1 MRVGFAGTPE
11 FSVPSLK
18 VLIDSPL
25 CEVVAV
31 YCQPDRPVGRGRKVF
46 PGAVRQC
53 GLDYGL
59 PVFQPQ
65 SFRQPEVIDQMAA
78 LEMDLLVVVAYG
90 LLLPVAVLNLPALGC
105 VNLHASLLPRW
116 RGAAPIQ
123 RAIEAGDRH
132 SGVTLMQMSA
142 GLDTGDIL
150 SARQVELPPDGAA
163 GWLHDR
169 LSALAADV
177 LSENLP
183 GLQGRTL
190 ASVAVAQDPGRVTYA
205 NKVLKSEGRMD
216 WTRSAVTLERK
227 IRAFNPWPM
236 ASTRLGGMDLRIL
249 KASVHNQT
257 QTGRAGEIVGVS
269 AAGIVVQTGAGM
281 LKLERVQKPGGK
293 PLAVRDFINGTRVAA
308 GMTLA

>member
-18 VLIDSPL
+18 ALIDSPL
-25 CEVVAV
+25 CDVVAV
-31 YCQPDRPVGRGRKVF
+31 YCRPDRPAGRGRKVSA
-46 PGAVRQC
+46 GAVRQC
-53 GLDYGL
+53 GLDHGL

-65 SFRQPEVIDQMAA
+65 SFRQPGVIDQMAA
-78 LEMDLLVVVAYG
+78 LELDLLVVVAYS
-90 LLLPVAVLNLPALGC
+90 LLLPVMVLNLPVLGC

-123 RAIEAGDRH
+123 RAIEAGDSH
-132 SGVTLMQMSA
+132 SGISLMQMSA
-142 GLDTGDIL
+142 GLDAGDIL
-150 SARQVELPPDGAA
+150 SARQVDIPPDGAA

-177 LSENLP
+177 LAENLR
-183 GLQGRTL
+183 GLKDRTL
-190 ASVAVAQDPGRVTYA
+190 APVAQEQGRVTYA
-205 NKVLKSEGRMD
+205 DKVSKSESRVD
-216 WTRSAVTLERK
+216 WTRPAVTLARK

-236 ASTRLGGMDLRIL
+236 TSARFGDMDLRIL

-257 QTGRAGEIVGVS
+257 QIGRAGEIVGVS
-269 AAGIVVQTGAGM
+269 AAGIVVQTGAGA

-293 PLAVRDFINGTRVAA
+293 PVAVRDFINGIRVAT
-308 GMTLA
+308 GMMLA

>member
-18 VLIDSPL
+18 VLVGSRL
-25 CEVVAV
+25 CDVVAV
-31 YCQPDRPVGRGRKVF
+31 YCRPDRPAGRGRKVSS
-46 PGAVRQC
+46 GAVRQC

-78 LEMDLLVVVAYG
+78 LEMDLLVVVAYS
-90 LLLPVAVLNLPALGC
+90 LLLPAVVLNLPVLGC

-123 RAIEAGDRH
+123 RAIEAGDSH
-132 SGVTLMQMSA
+132 SGVSLMQMSA
-142 GLDTGDIL
+142 GLDAGDIL
-150 SARQVELPPDGAA
+150 SARQVELPPDGTA

-177 LSENLP
+177 LAENLQ
-183 GLQGRTL
+183 GLKDRALTP
-190 ASVAVAQDPGRVTYA
+190 VAQDPSRITYA
-205 NKVLKSEGRMD
+205 GKVSKSESRVD
-216 WTRSAVTLERK
+216 WARPAVILERK

-236 ASTRLGGMDLRIL
+236 ASTRLGGMGLRIL

-269 AAGIVVQTGAGM
+269 AAGIVVQTGAGT

-293 PLAVRDFINGTRVAA
+293 PVAVRDFINGTRVAT
-308 GMTLA
+308 GMMLV